1 MIQRAL
7 YVLPFVALLAGFGFA
22 WLWQSRFGRAARGRW
37 CSLASPIQFGYF
49 YFDYFTH
56 YKFRSAFYYDP
67 VAFRDVAAHLIGSRR
82 CAGVLLHEQRRRCE
96 REVAVLHADRR
107 AHRAV

>member
-7 YVLPFVALLAGFGFA
+7 YVLPFAALLAGFGVA
-22 WLWQSRFGRAARGRW
+22 WLWQSRLGRAIALLVL
-37 CSLASPIQFGYF
+37 LASPIQFGYF

-67 VAFRDVAAHLIGSRR
+67 AAFRDVAAYLWVPAMRRHISSRTMSTMP
-82 CAGVLLHEQRRRCE
+82 A
-96 REVAVLHADRR
+96 
-107 AHRAV
+107 